1 MIMKTLL
8 SLLFV
13 LFAYT
18 INVNAQVYKTETG
31 KAVFLS
37 KVPLHDFEGSSD
49 HLIGL
54 INLEDKTVDFYLDL
68 ETLDTGNGKRDKD
81 MRLTLETKKFPFGEF
96 FGKLVSDFDTSSS
109 EVQPAKVQGVFKI
122 HGKEKDV
129 EIDGTLQMTE
139 DGILL
144 TAAWILNLKDYE
156 IKPPRLLVIKV
167 DEKQEIT
174 INALLTPQ
182 EPN

>member
-1 MIMKTLL
+1 MKQIL
-8 SLLFV
+8 SSLFILFV
-13 LFAYT
+13 FSFGL
-18 INVNAQVYKTETG
+18 NAQIYKTESG

-49 HLIGL
+49 QLVGL

-96 FGKLVSDFDTSSS
+96 FGKLVSDFDTNSS
-109 EVQPAKVQGVFKI
+109 EIQPAKVEGVFKI
-122 HGKEKDV
+122 HGKEKEV
-129 EIDGTLQMTE
+129 EIDGTLQMTGE
-139 DGILL
+139 GILL
-144 TAAWILNLKDYE
+144 TAGWILNLEDYA
-156 IKPPRLLVIKV
+156 IKPPRLLIIKV
-167 DEKQEIT
+167 DEEQEIT

-182 EPN
+182 ESN